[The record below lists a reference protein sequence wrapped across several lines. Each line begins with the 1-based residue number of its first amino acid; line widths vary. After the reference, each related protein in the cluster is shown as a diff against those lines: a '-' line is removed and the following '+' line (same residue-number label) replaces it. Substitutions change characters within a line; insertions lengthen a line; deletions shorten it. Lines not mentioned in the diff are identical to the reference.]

1 MAISSNASRLSNL
14 LRAHS
19 LFKAT
24 RSASRTH
31 SLIPRSTPTS
41 SPSIHS
47 SHSAMSTL
55 AGTTIPTIQ
64 TAAVVEKIGANID
77 IRNNV
82 PVKKA
87 AELAPGECLVR
98 ITHTGVC
105 HTDLHAKQGDW
116 PVPPKNPL
124 IGGHEGVGEIV
135 AIGENTA
142 NSPVKLG
149 DRVGIKWL
157 ANSCLDCEFCRKGN
171 EMSELPPTICF

>member
-1 MAISSNASRLSNL
+1 
-14 LRAHS
+14 
-19 LFKAT
+19 
-24 RSASRTH
+24 
-31 SLIPRSTPTS
+31 
-41 SPSIHS
+41 
-47 SHSAMSTL
+47 MSTL
-55 AGTTIPTIQ
+55 AGVTIPSTQ

-77 IRNNV
+77 VRSNV
-82 PVKKA
+82 PVKQAK
-87 AELAPGECLVR
+87 ELAPGECLVR

-142 NSPVKLG
+142 RSPVKLG

-171 EMSELPPTICF
+171 EMSKSVPLIYAFDPFGVIDPMSSFFFLSIFRLYQCST